1 MQEKAPKANGY
12 ESQTLNY
19 YTKEQL
25 ESRNSQYFMVGG
37 GRAIEFD
44 SDAASLVVPD
54 AKIQMAGPLVFGV
67 AVQDSSDDKH
77 IRNYATITD
86 IDEKDELYIQKM
98 PVYKD
103 TRTGSNYLNNQ
114 YTVKDSSGN
123 VTQKPM
129 NVPILDA
136 DGNKV
141 TRSDGTVKTRN
152 VLLGPSFPGSL
163 SFMHQN
169 KLVPNAKLAEY
180 EIRRSKDGYVG
191 YKIGLAQIEEENT
204 KGIKEND
211 GIIDFRGEKSIG
223 LYAYSSYLKRNGESY
238 SIYTQSPTE
247 HIVFPQ
253 ITLSKYEC
261 PETELI
267 TMVKDRYKTI
277 AEKYNQDNPGSTK
290 PTEIVDTSF
299 KDEDL
304 KEHINK
310 VRSTYINP
318 PITAT
323 TVSLINGKG
332 KYPNWGNNNVSSDY
346 PEGKEYTGQIKMS
359 GNNSYAMKWSMATSP
374 NYNDNKVSFINSG
387 EIELRKNPDGVDKAD
402 SSVGMGLLID
412 DSFVRPNV
420 DFNVDDFYAQ
430 LPKIV
435 DAYTKYSIEHNDSKK
450 KAVELIVIED
460 IMKEAR
466 KYLENSLYVSLPK
479 GKAVNDGSIK
489 LKDNIANSVGMY
501 VNIASDMTNKGT
513 IEITADPEVFSNPET
528 VPEAVIVKD
537 NKVEYLMNI
546 GMYAEQVPV
555 SDAGILVKL
564 KDQDPSTK
572 VINDTDG
579 YIHLLGKQSVGMIS
593 DGKVKEEF
601 TSTHKE
607 AVAQAINKG
616 KIDNAGHGSDM
627 KNRVFGMVAQREAD
641 ILNEGTI
648 NIENVTGGAGM
659 VIKKEH
665 PTTPV
670 SATGKNEGKITVT
683 GIKSVGVFNEGTFEM
698 SNPNAEVTAKGKGSM
713 AVYAR
718 VTHANEPT
726 LLKGGTITVAD
737 GAVALYPDN
746 TSITLDNSS
755 GNLKIIVGKNSLLT
769 YNYGSGN
776 RLPNYS
782 SLELASDVD
791 VNILE
796 GGTAFYIEDT
806 ATGNQSTFIKK
817 HIDWWVKTK
826 TPNGPEKL
834 HLKMD
839 DGSILLLLNK
849 SNIKLSQLTTVTDTF
864 GDNIV
869 VENGPNGT
877 GDYKLFSVY
886 RGTMIVDRAGDFD
899 NPDDMLGKIN
909 MTAANVT
916 VEAQDPDGNPV
927 VVKGAKPGQ
936 IAFYQN
942 NYEGGTIDKIKIIN
956 KGKIELTGNSVPAD
970 PTTGKPAKT
979 TTALGGGYV
988 TVNNIG
994 DVVVSGD
1001 NALAM
1006 YGNSGT
1012 ILSNSG
1018 NIELGSGSV
1027 GIYAI
1032 NRDPSCEVGNENINI
1047 TNTGTIKAI
1056 AGKTGT
1062 FGILAKNDSATYP
1075 SATSDIKNGPNSAID
1090 LTEAPNSI
1098 GIFAEDTKVENR
1110 GTISVKKDSTAISIK
1125 DGELVD
1131 NGTINLTDSAIAYDI
1146 RKTPGTTSN
1155 HILNSTINLKGDNN
1169 TIFVFKNE
1177 AVDPISS
1184 NITINND
1191 PSGTKRF
1198 NYIAMENAE
1207 INIAAPDWRAQNY
1220 STPGMVL
1227 VNAHNSKVKV
1237 NNDITLDGDNSV
1249 AIYSIKDNPVATYDV
1264 DTEGTINLNGK
1275 NSIGIFTDKTGVYNK
1290 SAMNIGEG
1298 NTGIFVSESL
1308 DFKNDGAIKSGS
1320 NSTAVLTFNSDKFEN
1335 NGDIII
1341 GDGTGTISK
1350 AQGIVIKNT
1359 TGVLNNAKITTN
1371 GQGSGIV
1378 GIYAEGNGDVKN
1390 SGEVNITGN
1399 TPTDS
1404 KNIGVYIK
1412 EKGTKFTNDSKLIT
1426 GENTVGFYGYDVDST
1441 ANSNIEIGKSGI
1453 GILTH
1458 DNTIANLAGT
1468 MKVAQGEE
1476 NNETIAL
1483 HHDGKD
1489 SDIKMN
1495 FSSIDLGKHS
1505 IGLSIAK
1512 KNGNN
1517 KVEIRTPN
1525 AKLNGESIY
1534 VYSIDETP
1542 IAGGIESWT
1551 NLKGRSTDNTTEI
1564 SDGNYGYYVAG
1575 QFENHGNIDFSHE
1588 LGSIGIYSTSNNPNM
1603 KPAIN
1608 SGIINVSQS
1617 STENLIYGI
1626 GMGAGHLEKDDY
1638 GNILSESSGNII
1650 NKGTINVDKEESI
1663 GMYAAGTG
1671 SKATNEGTINI
1682 RGKKAMG
1689 MYLGKGAVGI
1699 NAAGANIEIFPG
1711 ATGASAIY
1719 LDTGAIL
1726 KNYGNIT
1733 IHEDTGKGIY
1743 KVVGGK
1749 IEANTTNAPV
1759 YEHNAMS
1766 GNEKTVG
1773 STVIT
1778 VHNPGENKD
1787 TNIAV
1792 DGILVEPIY
1801 FDRVNMTPTSDYT
1814 IDEVIV
1820 KPEVVEGLMPDHKN
1834 EGAIFEK
1841 IGMYVDTSG
1850 IDFTHPINGTLK
1862 VNEADLI
1869 IGTEAAEATNETTI
1883 IVGDN
1888 IFNEYNAAIINNP
1901 QVEQWNVLSG
1911 SLTWAAAPNRFNGS
1925 QILQN
1930 VVMTKIKY
1938 TDTVAKDSQI
1948 YNFMDGME
1956 QRYGMNALDS
1966 REKKMFNRINNI
1978 GKNEEILY
1986 KQAVNEM
1993 LGKQYVNT
2001 AKRVMLSH
2009 NSFYREFDDLMSWQT
2024 NTKDTMKVKFF
2035 GEHDKIGSRKGR
2047 GVGYKRDVQ
2056 GVFVLNNN
2064 ETVRLGESSGMFL
2077 GMANEQFKFRDIGKS
2092 KEKAITGQ
2100 IGYYKSNAYGYNNEF
2115 NWTWKAG
2122 LEGSY
2127 RKMDRRYLVVDDIF
2141 KAKSKYHSYGVFLDN
2156 TLGVNYRLSEHFT
2169 IEPYAGVDLAGGRIS
2184 KIHENSGEMRLD
2196 VKSKDY
2202 ISVLPNAGVE
2212 VKYDTP
2218 LENKKL
2224 VASVDVNVSREFGN
2238 IDKAQM
2244 RARVNRTT
2252 ADYYK
2257 LPKEKREKIDLG
2269 VVGRIGVENESYGVA
2284 VKVGYST
2291 GDKALNGGLEF
2302 RMKF

>member
-1 MQEKAPKANGY
+1 MPNSY
-12 ESQTLNY
+12 SHRLN
-19 YTKEQL
+19 
-25 ESRNSQYFMVGG
+25 
-37 GRAIEFD
+37 
-44 SDAASLVVPD
+44 
-54 AKIQMAGPLVFGV
+54 
-67 AVQDSSDDKH
+67 
-77 IRNYATITD
+77 
-86 IDEKDELYIQKM
+86 
-98 PVYKD
+98 YKD
-103 TRTGSNYLNNQ
+103 T
-114 YTVKDSSGN
+114 DSYAN
-123 VTQKPM
+123 
-129 NVPILDA
+129 PIKFATYDL
-136 DGNKV
+136 
-141 TRSDGTVKTRN
+141 
-152 VLLGPSFPGSL
+152 
-163 SFMHQN
+163 
-169 KLVPNAKLAEY
+169 KL
-180 EIRRSKDGYVG
+180 SKDGYLG
-191 YKIGLAQIEEENT
+191 YKIGMAHIQEREM
-204 KGIKEND
+204 KGELINSGD
-211 GIIDFRGEKSIG
+211 INIYGEKSIG
-223 LYAYSSYLKRNGESY
+223 MYVYSPLVLRSLSTLWSTGDMTNEQKTNYHFTATDALFYKFLPPKILSDEYINKMVEDFSKLYEEDMKKITGEANQKNS
-238 SIYTQSPTE
+238 
-247 HIVFPQ
+247 Q
-253 ITLSKYEC
+253 IT
-261 PETELI
+261 PQLI
-267 TMVKDRYKTI
+267 
-277 AEKYNQDNPGSTK
+277 
-290 PTEIVDTSF
+290 
-299 KDEDL
+299 
-304 KEHINK
+304 
-310 VRSTYINP
+310 
-318 PITAT
+318 
-323 TVSLINGKG
+323 
-332 KYPNWGNNNVSSDY
+332 
-346 PEGKEYTGQIKMS
+346 KEYVNSFYVSTQARDISFANKKNIRLFGY
-359 GNNSYAMKWSMATSP
+359 NSYGMKWSIQTTP
-374 NYNDNKVSFINSG
+374 NFEDKISFINDENG
-387 EIELRKNPDGVDKAD
+387 EVILGRNIKDKAD
-402 SSVGMGLLID
+402 LSIGMALMTD
-412 DSFVRPNV
+412 DSFMSINKLSNEEKEIIKNQVEGIYKYHLARQENRLKGAISNQEYLKYWRDINIEYRLFKDYSAYFFDMLNV
-420 DFNVDDFYAQ
+420 T
-430 LPKIV
+430 LP
-435 DAYTKYSIEHNDSKK
+435 T
-450 KAVELIVIED
+450 
-460 IMKEAR
+460 
-466 KYLENSLYVSLPK
+466 
-479 GKAVNDGSIK
+479 GKAVNNGSIK
-489 LKDNIANSVGMY
+489 LTDNIANSVGMY

-513 IEITADPEVFSNPET
+513 IEITANPEVFSNSET
-528 VPEAVIVKD
+528 LNEAVIVRD
-537 NKVEYLMNI
+537 NKIDDLMNI
-546 GMYAEQVPV
+546 GMYAKQVPV
-555 SDAGILVKL
+555 SDAGTLVKL
-564 KDQDPSTK
+564 EDQDPSTK

-579 YIHLLGKQSVGMIS
+579 QIHLLGKQSIGMIS

-601 TSTHKE
+601 NDKYKE
-607 AVAQAINKG
+607 ATAQAINKG
-616 KIDNAGHGSDM
+616 LIDNANHGSDM
-627 KNRVFGMVAQREAD
+627 KNKVFGMVAQREAD
-641 ILNEGTI
+641 ILNKGTI
-648 NIENVTGGAGM
+648 NLEDVTGSIGM
-659 VIKKEH
+659 VVKKES
-665 PTTPV
+665 TTSSV
-670 SATGKNEGKITVT
+670 SATGKNDGKITVT
-683 GIKSVGVFNEGTFEM
+683 GIKSAGVFNEGTFEM
-698 SNPNAEVTAKGKGSM
+698 SNPNAEITVKGKGSM

-718 VTHANEPT
+718 LTNDNEPT
-726 LLKGGTITVAD
+726 LLKGGTINVSD
-737 GAVALYPDN
+737 GALALYPDD
-746 TSITLDNSS
+746 TTITLDNSD
-755 GNLKIIVGKNSLLT
+755 GNLKINVGKNSLFT
-769 YNYGSGN
+769 YNYASGN
-776 RLPNYS
+776 RLGS
-782 SLELASDVD
+782 TSLSHLELVSDVD

-796 GGTAFYIEDT
+796 GGTAFYILDT
-806 ATGNQSTFIKK
+806 PSGNQSAFIKR
-817 HIDWWVKTK
+817 HINGWVKPK
-826 TPNGPEKL
+826 TGTEKL

-839 DGSILLLLNK
+839 DGSILLLLDN
-849 SNIKLSQLTTVTDTF
+849 STIKLSELNTVSGTF
-864 GDNIV
+864 GANLVI
-869 VENGPNGT
+869 ENGPNGT

-886 RGTMIVDRAGDFD
+886 RGTMIVDRAADFD
-899 NPDDMLGKIN
+899 DPNDMLGKIN

-927 VVKGAKPGQ
+927 TVKGSNPGQ
-936 IAFYQN
+936 IAFYQD
-942 NYEGGTIDKIKIIN
+942 NYEGGTVDKINIIN
-956 KGKIELTGNSVPAD
+956 KGKIELRGNSVPAD
-970 PTTGKPAKT
+970 SSTGTPAKT
-979 TTALGGGYV
+979 TTALGGSFI
-988 TVNNIG
+988 TVENIG
-994 DVVVSGD
+994 DIVVSGN
-1001 NALAM
+1001 NAMAI
-1006 YGNSGT
+1006 YGNSGS

-1018 NIELGSGSV
+1018 NIELGSGAV

-1032 NRDPSCEVGNENINI
+1032 NKDGNSNIGNENINI
-1047 TNTGTIKAI
+1047 TNKGKIKAI

-1062 FGILAKNDSATYP
+1062 FGMLAKNDAARYS
-1075 SATSDIKNGPNSAID
+1075 SATSNIVNAQDSVID
-1090 LTEAPNSI
+1090 LTKAPNSI
-1098 GIFAEDTKVENR
+1098 GIMAENTKVENK

-1169 TIFVFKNE
+1169 TIFVFKDE
-1177 AVDPISS
+1177 AVNPISS
-1184 NITINND
+1184 NITINQD
-1191 PSGTKRF
+1191 PDGTKRF
-1198 NYIAMENAE
+1198 NYIAMENST
-1207 INIAAPDWRAQNY
+1207 INLAGPHWGAQSY
-1220 STPGMVL
+1220 STPGMVF
-1227 VNAHNSKVKV
+1227 VNAHNSKIEV

-1249 AIYSIKDNPVATYDV
+1249 AIYSVKDTSVADYDV
-1264 DTEGTINLNGK
+1264 KTAGTINLNGK
-1275 NSIGIFTDKTGVYNK
+1275 HSIGIYTDKTGVHNK
-1290 SAMNIGEG
+1290 SAINIGED
-1298 NTGIFVSESL
+1298 NTAIYVSDSQ
-1308 DFKNDGAIKSGS
+1308 DFKNDGAIKLGS
-1320 NSTAVLTFNSDKFEN
+1320 NSTGIVTLNSSKFVN
-1335 NGDIII
+1335 DGDITI

-1378 GIYAEGNGDVKN
+1378 GIYAEGNGDIKN

-1404 KNIGVYIK
+1404 KNIGVYVK
-1412 EKGTKFTNDSKLIT
+1412 EKGTKFTNDGKLIT
-1426 GENTVGFYGYDVDST
+1426 GDNTVGFYGYDVDST
-1441 ANSNIEIGKSGI
+1441 GNSSIEIGKSGI

-1458 DNTIANLAGT
+1458 DNSIANFAGT

-1476 NNETIAL
+1476 NNKTIAL

-1505 IGLSIAK
+1505 IGVSIAK

-1542 IAGGIESWT
+1542 TAGGIESWT
-1551 NLKGRSTDNTTEI
+1551 NLNGRSTDNTTEI

-1588 LGSIGIYSTSNNPNM
+1588 LGSIGIYSTSNNLNM

-1743 KVVGGK
+1743 KVVGGT

-1792 DGILVEPIY
+1792 DGIPVEPIY

-1869 IGTEAAEATNETTI
+1869 VGTEAAEATNETTI

-1925 QILQN
+1925 QILEN

-1966 REKKMFNRINNI
+1966 REKKLFNRINNI
-1978 GKNEEILY
+1978 GKNEEALY

-1993 LGKQYVNT
+1993 LGRQYVNT
-2001 AKRVMLSH
+2001 AKRVMSSH
-2009 NSFYREFDDLMSWQT
+2009 NSFYREFDDLMNWQT

-2035 GEHDKIGSRKGR
+2035 GEHNKVVAKKDKAI
-2047 GVGYKRDVQ
+2047 GYKRDVQ

-2077 GMANEQFKFRDIGKS
+2077 GMANEQFKFKDIGGS

-2100 IGYYKSNAYGYNNEF
+2100 VGYYKSNAYGYNNEL

-2141 KAKSKYHSYGVFLDN
+2141 HGKSKYNSYGVFLDN

-2169 IEPYAGVDLAGGRIS
+2169 VEPYAGVDLASGRIS

-2291 GDKALNGGLEF
+2291 VNKALNGGLEF